1 MKKILPFLIILAVLG
16 VALGS
21 AWYMQRSSSESPK
34 PSATAPANTA
44 TSSAPSTAAPVASNA
59 VPGAEP
65 AHKLGP
71 DSAPVHLEE
80 FGDYQCP
87 PCGIFHPILQ
97 EMKRQFGDQLQVTFR
112 EFPLAPA
119 HEHAIAAASAAEAAG
134 LQGKF
139 WEMHDLL
146 YEHQK
151 DWKDAFDV
159 RPIFE
164 GYAKQIG
171 INVDRYKQDV
181 DSEQVARRITQDG
194 NRGHSLGVKG
204 TPTVFMNGREVPFE
218 SLPAD
223 KLRVLIQL
231 ELSTPAR

>member
-1 MKKILPFLIILAVLG
+1 
-16 VALGS
+16 
-21 AWYMQRSSSESPK
+21 
-34 PSATAPANTA
+34 
-44 TSSAPSTAAPVASNA
+44 
-59 VPGAEP
+59 
-65 AHKLGP
+65 
-71 DSAPVHLEE
+71 
-80 FGDYQCP
+80 
-87 PCGIFHPILQ
+87 
-97 EMKRQFGDQLQVTFR
+97 MKRQFGDQLQVTFR
-112 EFPLAPA
+112 VFPLAPA

-171 INVDRYKQDV
+171 IDVDRYKQDV